1 MLTEK
6 MSRIVTTGLVVAK
19 GGEAPSAPVQ
29 GTHMRAVLLLGP
41 GQLSYQEIP
50 VPRPGAEEIVL
61 KIGAALT
68 CGTDL
73 KAFLRGHPKMPPP
86 TRFGHEYAG
95 TVAACGAHVTSVR
108 EGDEVMLVP
117 TAPCGSC
124 FYCQRE
130 QETLCTSLMETMV
143 LGGYAE
149 YLTIP
154 ARVIR
159 TNLFAKPIHLSFA
172 EAALL
177 EPLSCVVFG
186 LQQPLLRPDD
196 TVVIIGAGAFGLL
209 HLVVLR
215 ALGVERV
222 YVVARN
228 QRRGRIAQELGAY
241 GLIPSAAE
249 DARDAVLEVTAG
261 RGADLVIECTA
272 QPSVWEKA
280 LFLSRPGGQVVLFGG
295 CPPGTSVALDTYRLH
310 YEQVRVLSPF
320 HFTPKA
326 VRQAYELL
334 VSGKI
339 PAKRLISGTYPLA
352 ELPYTFELLQRGE
365 GIKYALIP

>member
-1 MLTEK
+1 M
-6 MSRIVTTGLVVAK
+6 
-19 GGEAPSAPVQ
+19 Q
-29 GTHMRAVLLLGP
+29 AVLLLGP
-41 GQLSYQEIP
+41 GQLSYQEMPIP
-50 VPRPGAEEIVL
+50 QPGADEIVL

-73 KAFLRGHPKMPPP
+73 KALLRGHPKMPPP

-95 TVAACGAHVTSVR
+95 TIAARGAQVTTVR

-117 TAPCGSC
+117 TGPCGSC
-124 FYCQRE
+124 FYCQRQ
-130 QETLCTSLMETMV
+130 QENLCTSLMETYA

-159 TNLFAKPIHLSFA
+159 TNLFPKPAGLPFA

-186 LQQPLLRPDD
+186 LQQTTLRPDD
-196 TVVIIGAGAFGLL
+196 TAVIIGAGAIGLL

-222 YVVARN
+222 YVIARN
-228 QRRGRIAQELGAY
+228 PQRAKTAQDLGAY
-241 GLIPSAAE
+241 GIIPRSAE
-249 DARDAVLEVTAG
+249 EAREAVLDVTAG

-272 QPSVWEKA
+272 QPRVWEEA
-280 LFLSRPGGQVVLFGG
+280 LFLARPGGQVVLFGG
-295 CPPGTSVALDTYRLH
+295 CPSGTTVSLDTYRLH
-310 YEQVRVLSPF
+310 YEQVRVISPF
-320 HFTPKA
+320 HFTPEA
-326 VRQAYELL
+326 VRHAYELL
-334 VSGKI
+334 ASGKI
-339 PAKRLISGTYPLA
+339 PANKLISDTYPLA
-352 ELPYTFELLQRGE
+352 QLTHAFDLLQRGE
-365 GIKYALIP
+365 GIKYAVIP